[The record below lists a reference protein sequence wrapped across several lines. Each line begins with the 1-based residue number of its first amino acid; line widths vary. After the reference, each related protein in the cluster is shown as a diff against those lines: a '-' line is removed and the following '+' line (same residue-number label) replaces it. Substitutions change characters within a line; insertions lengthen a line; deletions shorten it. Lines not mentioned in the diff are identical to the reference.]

1 MFYDFNAIT
10 VRNVFLNLDDGRW
23 VAPITITSLCFY
35 RVSQSNSFLRV
46 FHFNGIVYHI
56 TLFRYLL
63 KKISFYLTKQIKQLK
78 IRFTS
83 IIICLLYCLMQK
95 EIINNNFKISMLSF
109 INIHSSLFEKIY
121 VVLKWRP
128 KYRALTGLHCI

>member
-46 FHFNGIVYHI
+46 FHYNGIVYHI

-63 KKISFYLTKQIKQLK
+63 KKISFYLTKQIKK
-78 IRFTS
+78 IKNQIYF
-83 IIICLLYCLMQK
+83 ILLFVC
-95 EIINNNFKISMLSF
+95 
-109 INIHSSLFEKIY
+109 
-121 VVLKWRP
+121 
-128 KYRALTGLHCI
+128 CIV

>member
-1 MFYDFNAIT
+1 MKILGSLSFKTFSKEIFCFMILMLSQGAMF
-10 VRNVFLNLDDGRW
+10 FLNLDDGRW

-46 FHFNGIVYHI
+46 FHYNGIVYHI

-63 KKISFYLTKQIKQLK
+63 KKISFYLTKQIKKLK

-83 IIICLLYCLMQK
+83 YYY
-95 EIINNNFKISMLSF
+95 
-109 INIHSSLFEKIY
+109 LFA
-121 VVLKWRP
+121 VLFNEERN
-128 KYRALTGLHCI
+128 H